1 MRIHWSDFIETIH
14 LQISLNSNFSRAGK
28 KKKGFELHT
37 VLSGWPK
44 TGPGVGGR
52 HGATPW
58 HSSHCSLLFG
68 CTATPV
74 YGSYYV
80 PDSGIFPRRRATW
93 IELRSNRW
101 PSWSKKNPST
111 LDHAWQFT
119 KVCFPLRANGALGS

>member
-28 KKKGFELHT
+28 KKKKD
-37 VLSGWPK
+37 LSYTQFSQVGQKQAWGWEEGTAP
-44 TGPGVGGR
+44 PR
-52 HGATPW
+52 W
-58 HSSHCSLLFG
+58 HSSHYSLLFS

-80 PDSGIFPRRRATW
+80 PNSSIFPRRRATW

-101 PSWSKKNPST
+101 PSW
-111 LDHAWQFT
+111 
-119 KVCFPLRANGALGS
+119 